1 MRISRRVRGPYEGGD
16 GAGRENERGARY
28 PIVERRCLL
37 LPIGY
42 SLLHRLD
49 VSLLELAWQA
59 RILLLVA
66 LTAPSVDATRR
77 RVVRQSRSHRARSPF
92 CEAGREPMGAKPSHV
107 VDVVRVG
114 AKGIP
119 RHVEIASIPK
129 ASRPPARNKVSGCI
143 GHVGGNFTRAAGV
156 LLSSAILGPCSH
168 QPSER
173 TAGYREMEH
182 R

>member
-1 MRISRRVRGPYEGGD
+1 
-16 GAGRENERGARY
+16 
-28 PIVERRCLL
+28 
-37 LPIGY
+37 
-42 SLLHRLD
+42 
-49 VSLLELAWQA
+49 
-59 RILLLVA
+59 
-66 LTAPSVDATRR
+66 
-77 RVVRQSRSHRARSPF
+77 
-92 CEAGREPMGAKPSHV
+92 MGAKPYHV

-143 GHVGGNFTRAAGV
+143 GHVVGNFTRAAGV